1 MPDYFTGL
9 ALWMAGCQAHG
20 LLTQTHHAKK
30 VGDNMSASVTIPIAG
45 FKDVYEV
52 PAVEKALQELS
63 PSANEALR
71 AVYEKMLR
79 LGGQRFTVKPSALP
93 EMEGLFQELPNFA
106 IVLEDI
112 RKHLAL
118 CVDSN
123 DSIELPP
130 MLLLGEPGIGKTHFA
145 RKLAQLLGTGFGFV
159 PMSSLTAGWVLSG
172 ASSQWK
178 NAKPGKVF
186 DTFLNGEYANPVIVV
201 DELDKASSDGQ
212 YDPLGALYEL
222 LEVETATRFVD
233 EFVELPIDASGAVW
247 LATANDTSRIPEP
260 LVNRLTV
267 YEIDRPDEAGSV
279 RIANTIYSEVRNA
292 HDWGRQFPEAPSESA
307 LEKLAGLAPREM
319 RRAIQSAFGNA
330 KLAGRSEI
338 SPDDVQPGRGNRRQK
353 IGF

>member
-1 MPDYFTGL
+1 
-9 ALWMAGCQAHG
+9 
-20 LLTQTHHAKK
+20 
-30 VGDNMSASVTIPIAG
+30 MSASVTIPIAG
-45 FKDVYEV
+45 FKDVYDV

-63 PSANEALR
+63 PGANEALR

-93 EMEGLFQELPNFA
+93 AMQAMFDELPNFTA
-106 IVLEDI
+106 VLEDI

-118 CVDSN
+118 CIDSD

-145 RKLAQLLGTGFGFV
+145 RKIAQLLGTGFGFV

-186 DTFLNGEYANPVIVV
+186 DTFLNGDYANPVIVV

-247 LATANDTSRIPEP
+247 LATANDASRIPEP
-260 LVNRLTV
+260 LLNRLSV
-267 YEIDRPDEAGSV
+267 YEIEAPDAEGAA
-279 RIANTIYSEVRNA
+279 RIAASIYGEIRNA
-292 HDWGRQFPEAPSESA
+292 HDWGRQFPEAPSEAA
-307 LEKLAGLAPREM
+307 LAKLASLPPREM
-319 RRAIQSAFGNA
+319 RRAIHAAFGNA
-330 KLAGRSEI
+330 KLAERAEVSADDIQDTRGRKA
-338 SPDDVQPGRGNRRQK
+338 R

>member
-1 MPDYFTGL
+1 MTP
-9 ALWMAGCQAHG
+9 
-20 LLTQTHHAKK
+20 
-30 VGDNMSASVTIPIAG
+30 NSVTIPIAG
-45 FKDVYEV
+45 FKDVYDV
-52 PAVEKALQELS
+52 PAVEKALQEL
-63 PSANEALR
+63 PSGANEALR
-71 AVYEKMLR
+71 AVYERMLK

-93 EMEGLFQELPNFA
+93 EMESLFEQLPNFTA
-106 IVLEDI
+106 VLEDV

-145 RKLAQLLGTGFGFV
+145 RKMAQLLGTGFGFV

-201 DELDKASSDGQ
+201 DELDKASADGQ

-247 LATANDTSRIPEP
+247 LATANDAARIPDP
-260 LVNRLTV
+260 LLSRLAV
-267 YEIDRPDEAGSV
+267 YEIEAPDDAGSR
-279 RIANTIYSEVRNA
+279 RIAASIYREVRNA
-292 HDWGRQFPEAPSESA
+292 HDWGRPFPETPSEA
-307 LEKLAGLAPREM
+307 TLERLAELPPREM
-319 RRAIQSAFGNA
+319 KRAIQSAFGTA
-330 KLAGRSEI
+330 KLAGRSEV
-338 SPDDVQPGRGNRRQK
+338 SPDDVQDGRAGRRTR

>member
-1 MPDYFTGL
+1 
-9 ALWMAGCQAHG
+9 
-20 LLTQTHHAKK
+20 
-30 VGDNMSASVTIPIAG
+30 MSAAAVTIPIAG

-52 PAVEKALQELS
+52 PTVEKALHEL
-63 PSANEALR
+63 PASANEALR
-71 AVYEKMLR
+71 ALYEKMLR
-79 LGGQRFTVKPSALP
+79 LGGQRFTVKPSTLP
-93 EMEGLFQELPNFA
+93 EMQRLFEELPNFTA
-106 IVLEDI
+106 VLEDI

-145 RKLAQLLGTGFGFV
+145 RKLADLLGTGFGFV

-201 DELDKASSDGQ
+201 DELDKASTDGQ

-222 LEVETATRFVD
+222 LEQDTATRFID
-233 EFVELPIDASGAVW
+233 EFVELPIDASGTVW
-247 LATANDTSRIPEP
+247 LATANDAARIPEP
-260 LVNRLTV
+260 LLNRLAV
-267 YEIDRPDEAGSV
+267 YEIDPPDEAGSL
-279 RIANTIYSEVRNA
+279 RIAHIIYSEVRNA
-292 HDWGRQFPEAPSESA
+292 HDWGRQFPETQSDDT
-307 LEKLAGLAPREM
+307 LEKLASLPPREM
-319 RRAIQSAFGNA
+319 RRAVQSAFGTA
-330 KLAGRSEI
+330 KLGGRSEMR
-338 SPDDVQPGRGNRRQK
+338 PDDVQPGRGSRRQK

>member
-1 MPDYFTGL
+1 
-9 ALWMAGCQAHG
+9 
-20 LLTQTHHAKK
+20 
-30 VGDNMSASVTIPIAG
+30 MSATVTIPIAG

-52 PAVEKALQELS
+52 PAVEKALQELA

-93 EMEGLFQELPNFA
+93 EMETLFEELPNFTA
-106 IVLEDI
+106 VLEDI

-145 RKLAQLLGTGFGFV
+145 RKVAQLLGTGFGFV
-159 PMSSLTAGWVLSG
+159 PMSSLTAGWVPSG

-222 LEVETATRFVD
+222 LEIETATRFID

-247 LATANDTSRIPEP
+247 LATANDASRIPEP
-260 LVNRLTV
+260 LLNRLAV
-267 YEIDRPDEAGSV
+267 YEIDPPDEAGSA
-279 RIANTIYSEVRNA
+279 RIATGIYREVRNA
-292 HDWGRQFPEAPSESA
+292 HDWGRQFPESPSQA
-307 LEKLAGLAPREM
+307 TLDKLASLPPREM
-319 RRAIQSAFGNA
+319 KRAIQSAFGTA
-330 KLAGRSEI
+330 KLDGRSEVA
-338 SPDDVQPGRGNRRQK
+338 PEDVRDMRGARRHK